1 MAGAA
6 TEQAIRVLLV
16 DDDPYVRKAVAA
28 VVSGEPDLELVGE
41 ADDGVRA
48 LQLVDELDPDVLL
61 LDLEMPTMGGLQVVQ
76 RLQRRPGAPRVLV
89 LTNHMAD
96 RYIAE
101 TLRGGAAGFLVKNT
115 GPDDLVSAV
124 RAAHCGEAVLS
135 ADVTR
140 RMIDSFVSQGATES
154 GTDRLAGLTERE
166 REVALAVAAGQS
178 NQEISDQLFM
188 SLSTVKT
195 NVSRILAKL
204 GLSNRVQVA
213 LLVHGVHLDAGPED

>member
-76 RLQRRPGAPRVLV
+76 RLQRRR
-89 LTNHMAD
+89 
-96 RYIAE
+96 E
-101 TLRGGAAGFLVKNT
+101 
-115 GPDDLVSAV
+115 
-124 RAAHCGEAVLS
+124 RA
-135 ADVTR
+135 R
-140 RMIDSFVSQGATES
+140 S
-154 GTDRLAGLTERE
+154 GIRASGSHRLASPAAAMGDGG
-166 REVALAVAAGQS
+166 VLAG
-178 NQEISDQLFM
+178 
-188 SLSTVKT
+188 
-195 NVSRILAKL
+195 
-204 GLSNRVQVA
+204 
-213 LLVHGVHLDAGPED
+213 